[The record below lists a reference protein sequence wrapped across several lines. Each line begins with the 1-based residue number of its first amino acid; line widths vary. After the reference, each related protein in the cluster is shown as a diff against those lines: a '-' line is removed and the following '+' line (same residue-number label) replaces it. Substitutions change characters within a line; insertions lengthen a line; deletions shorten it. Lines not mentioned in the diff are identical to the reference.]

1 LATLLPYSGS
11 AHIGLVDSRTNS
23 RNDPGVDGKTHAH
36 SADLAELAHARFR
49 ELQEQPDPG
58 PCRLRGG
65 ALPELVAL
73 EQLLSITFQASLLR
87 EEDRPVRF
95 RLFVGEPDCLPVHGG
110 PPDGLHRLRFESPR
124 PFHEQE
130 LRRLAQAAKYHRSL
144 IGVRC
149 IGAEFEIWGIVQSGP
164 RWLQSARGGRDL
176 PSPVPIDAVV
186 VRADGPGHVAVAI
199 GDVTL
204 AELRAGH
211 LSGVVT
217 NVFESRWLGER
228 FALARNALL
237 EEHTAELGE
246 PAIPFDATAI
256 RAVSQQMVKRIIAT
270 IQDSQHGGS
279 VVFVPH
285 TRMDCVLGPHASIQ
299 LKYSFTEEEPRERY
313 RNLIRSVMR
322 ELMSEALDSKPRPA
336 RVDWES
342 YQAST
347 RNEIMRLDEAIME
360 MSHLIAGLAAVDG
373 VVVLSERFDVLGFG
387 GEIVGSL
394 PDVTF
399 IRRALDLEGTR
410 YDAVPID
417 GVGTRH
423 RAAYRLCAQEHSAFA
438 TVVSQDGD
446 VQFVAWHRDGLMY
459 WKHRNM
465 P

>member
-1 LATLLPYSGS
+1 MANG
-11 AHIGLVDSRTNS
+11 N
-23 RNDPGVDGKTHAH
+23 THAH
-36 SADLAELAHARFR
+36 PAELAELALARYR
-49 ELQEQPDPG
+49 ELQQQPDPG

-65 ALPELVAL
+65 ALPDVAAL

-95 RLFVGEPDCLPVHGG
+95 RLFVGEPECLPADSG
-110 PPDGLHRLRFESPR
+110 PPDGLHRLRFEDPR
-124 PFHEQE
+124 PFNEQE
-130 LRRLAQAAKYHRSL
+130 LRRLSQAAKYHRSL

-149 IGAEFEIWGIVQSGP
+149 VGSRFQIWGLVQSGP

-176 PSPVPIDAVV
+176 PSPVPFDAVV
-186 VRADGPGHVAVAI
+186 VRADGPGHVAIAI

-217 NVFESRWLGER
+217 NVFQSQWLGQR
-228 FALARNALL
+228 FAVARSALL
-237 EEHTAELGE
+237 EQHAAASGE
-246 PAIPFDATAI
+246 PAIPFDTTTI
-256 RAVSQQMVKRIIAT
+256 RSVSQQMVKRIIAT
-270 IQDSQHGGS
+270 IQDSSHGGT

-285 TRMDCVLGPHASIQ
+285 DRIDKVLGPHAAIH
-299 LKYSFTEEEPRERY
+299 LKYSFAEEEPRARY
-313 RNLIRSVMR
+313 RNLIRAVMR
-322 ELMSEALDSKPRPA
+322 ELLTEALNCEPRPSC
-336 RVDWES
+336 VDWAA

-347 RNEIMRLDEAIME
+347 RSEIVQLDEAIME

-373 VVVLSERFDVLGFG
+373 VVVLSEHFDVLGFG

-394 PDVTF
+394 PDVTH

-410 YDAVPID
+410 YEAVPID

-438 TVVSQDGD
+438 VVVSQDGD

-459 WKHRNM
+459 WKHRNV